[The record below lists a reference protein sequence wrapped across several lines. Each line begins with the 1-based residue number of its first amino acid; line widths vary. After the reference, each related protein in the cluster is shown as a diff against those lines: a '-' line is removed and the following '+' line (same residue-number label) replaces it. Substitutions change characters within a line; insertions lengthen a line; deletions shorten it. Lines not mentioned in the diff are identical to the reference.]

1 MRVKEGVPKIERNEN
16 YDCMH
21 GDTGKGALIG
31 VGKNAAAAGKKRA
44 GSGGVEDAASE
55 EDDDDEDD

>member
-1 MRVKEGVPKIERNEN
+1 MRVEEGVPKIERNEN

-31 VGKNAAAAGKKRA
+31 VGKDAAAAGKKRA
-44 GSGGVEDAASE
+44 GFRGLEDAASDEDDDE
-55 EDDDDEDD
+55 EDD